1 MKTSSQRTQDILRR
15 ADARRAA
22 SAAVRRR
29 AVILAI
35 AAGLLLFVALQLV
48 LFIPYQVDLP
58 GRDITR
64 FAGSP
69 YYDLI
74 RHLDSVLYPAAEPTY
89 TNNFEE
95 WFGDLFAS
103 AAHDDEPAAPDGE
116 LGPEGGD
123 LSGPDSS
130 GGGYVEVTDNQTDG
144 VIEGDLFKRTQ
155 SHIFYLRRENGGTY
169 LSAYTIAQESS
180 ALCGRIDI
188 VPEVYYFLRGGEMF
202 LSEDGRTILLVI
214 PTSPGGSQQ
223 VYTAVIAVDV
233 SDPAHMREVG
243 RIYVSGS
250 YTTARKVGE
259 DLLLVTGFMVQRN
272 PDFSIESDFLP
283 QVGPLGAIESIP
295 VEDIFFDETSYQ
307 PSYTV
312 LCRIRFADLA
322 VEDSAAFLSFSSSV
336 YVSQENI
343 FLSHSYA
350 AEGEACGEVNYTF
363 SEDRSEIACVSY
375 AGGGLAYR
383 GSADVAG
390 TVLDQYSMDESGG
403 VLRVVTTTDSAYLG
417 GDRPQGAFDSNAA
430 VYAVDLSDFSAT
442 AVLTNFAPPGEKVTS
457 VRFEGDI
464 VWVCTAYFEEHFIT
478 DPVFRI
484 DLSDLSNV
492 TYADTGTIEGYSS
505 SLVDFV
511 GGTLLGI
518 GTGGEGTFKAEVYVR
533 EGDAVISV
541 AVYERRLFSPG
552 DYKAYLIDRARGL
565 LGMHVYD
572 YELDADV
579 YLLLRFD
586 GTALA
591 PVLELEIE
599 GANQNVH
606 ATRACIA
613 EGWLYV
619 VGAWG
624 GILAAPLPA

>member
-29 AVILAI
+29 AVILAV

-48 LFIPYQVDLP
+48 LFIPYPSGLP
-58 GRDITR
+58 DISR

-69 YYDLI
+69 YYGLMQQLNSLT
-74 RHLDSVLYPAAEPTY
+74 HTPPVYK
-89 TNNFEE
+89 NNFEA
-95 WFGDLFAS
+95 WMGALFP
-103 AAHDDEPAAPDGE
+103 AAAAPEDDDAAPDAS
-116 LGPEGGD
+116 EGN
-123 LSGPDSS
+123 
-130 GGGYVEVTDNQTDG
+130 GGYVEVTDNQTDG

-155 SHIFYLRRENGGTY
+155 SHIFYLQQKSGGTS
-169 LSAYTIAQESS
+169 LSAFTIAQENS
-180 ALCGRIDI
+180 ALCGRLDI
-188 VPEVYYFLRGGEMF
+188 ASAGGLSIEGYGPAELF
-202 LSEDGRTILLVI
+202 LSQEGDTALLLLSAYPQEGR
-214 PTSPGGSQQ
+214 Q
-223 VYTAVIAVDV
+223 VYTAAVAVDV

-243 RIYVSGS
+243 RVYVSGGLVS
-250 YTTARKVGE
+250 ARLVGE
-259 DLLLVTGFMVQRN
+259 DLLLVTNFAVGN
-272 PDFSIESDFLP
+272 DPDFADESQFVP
-283 QVGPLGAIESIP
+283 QIGAPGAFESIP
-295 VEDIFFDETSYQ
+295 AEDIFFDETSLQ

-312 LCRIRFADLA
+312 LCRIRFADLS
-322 VEDSAAFLSFSSSV
+322 VRGSAAFLSFSSGV
-336 YVSQENI
+336 YASQQNI
-343 FLSHSYA
+343 FLTHSYA

-363 SEDRSEIACVSY
+363 SERRSEIACVSY

-390 TVLDQYSMDESGG
+390 TVLNQYSMDESGG
-403 VLRVVTTTDSAYLG
+403 VLRVVTTTRSFYLG
-417 GDRPQGAFDSNAA
+417 GDAPQGAFDSNAA
-430 VYAVDLSDFSAT
+430 VYAVDLSDFSAA
-442 AVLTNFAPPGEKVTS
+442 AVLTNFAPPGEEVTS

-464 VWVCTAYFEEHFIT
+464 AWVCTARIVELT

-492 TYADTGTIEGYSS
+492 TFTETGTIAGYSS

-511 GGTLLGI
+511 GGTLLGV
-518 GTGGEGTFKAEVYVR
+518 GYGEGGAFKAEVYAHA
-533 EGDAVISV
+533 GDAVISV
-541 AVYERRLFSPG
+541 AVYERAARFSE
-552 DYKAYLIDRARGL
+552 DYKAYLIDRERGL
-565 LGMHVYD
+565 LGLHLFD
-572 YELDADV
+572 YADYADV

-619 VGAWG
+619 VWG
-624 GILAAPLPA
+624 EESILAAPVPGLA